1 MPVIVK
7 KFGGGRTETSLEFA
21 TLKDAAGYLNTTPG
35 TVRAWARREGGLA
48 PGTGLMKTAVIL
60 TGRHAEQTSAT
71 RKRRASVTATAQAE
85 NTPPFNIWLAVAIA
99 QALVIGVLLAYT
111 GGAPC

>member
-7 KFGGGRTETSLEFA
+7 KYGGGRTETSLEFA
-21 TLKDAAGYLNTTPG
+21 TLKGAAGYLNTTPG

-48 PGTGLMKTAVIL
+48 PDTGLMKTAVFV
-60 TGRHAEQTSAT
+60 TGNHAKETPAT
-71 RKRRASVTATAQAE
+71 RKRRASATATAQAE
-85 NTPPFNIWLAVAIA
+85 NAPPFNIWRAVAIA

>member
-21 TLKDAAGYLNTTPG
+21 TLKGAAAYLNTTPG

-48 PGTGLMKTAVIL
+48 PDTGLMKTAVFV
-60 TGRHAEQTSAT
+60 TGNHAKGTSAKGT
-71 RKRRASVTATAQAE
+71 RRASVTATPAA
-85 NTPPFNIWLAVAIA
+85 NATPFNIWRAVAIA
-99 QALVIGVLLAYT
+99 ELLVIGVLLAYT